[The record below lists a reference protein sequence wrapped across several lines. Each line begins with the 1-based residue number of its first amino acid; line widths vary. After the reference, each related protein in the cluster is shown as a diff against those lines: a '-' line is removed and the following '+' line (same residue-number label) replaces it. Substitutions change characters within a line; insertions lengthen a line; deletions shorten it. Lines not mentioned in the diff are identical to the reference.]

1 MKKRFFT
8 LIELLVVIAII
19 AILAAMLL
27 PALQQARERAHT
39 ASCLVNL
46 KQIGAGMMN
55 YSDDYK
61 GMLLAHERAAVIDG
75 TPRYFWQ
82 EKLVLLKYLP
92 HYKAKF
98 DMSAPKGV
106 LRCPS
111 EKRETILD
119 RSVWNSWK
127 GTHYGLNYFAQ
138 NKHNIWGSKDSY
150 LANRRLAKIYRP
162 SQAYWIL
169 DRGPG
174 VDGSGNSQFANSY
187 VRAGHST
194 VARRHNN
201 SFNGAHFDGH
211 VGTFPDY
218 PLRAISGDWRHVVWA
233 LEPEPW
239 K

>member
-1 MKKRFFT
+1 MKQLKFT

-39 ASCLVNL
+39 SKCLVNL
-46 KQIGAGMMN
+46 KQLGAAMMN
-55 YSDDYK
+55 YSDDYR
-61 GMLLAHERAAVIDG
+61 GMLLAHERQYVLEG
-75 TPRYFWQ
+75 LTVYYWQ
-82 EKLVLLKYLP
+82 EKLVLLKYIP
-92 HYKAKF
+92 HYKNKL
-98 DMSAPKGV
+98 DMSVPAGSLK
-106 LRCPS
+106 CPS

-138 NKHNIWGSKDSY
+138 NKHNTWGSNASY
-150 LANRRLAKIYRP
+150 LANRRLAKIYQP

-174 VDGSGNSQFANSY
+174 YDSNGTFQLAHSY

-201 SFNGAHFDGH
+201 SFNVVHFDGH
-211 VGTFPDY
+211 AGTYPDY
-218 PLRAISGDWRHVVWA
+218 PLRLIGGDWRHVVWA
-233 LEPEPW
+233 LEAPPW